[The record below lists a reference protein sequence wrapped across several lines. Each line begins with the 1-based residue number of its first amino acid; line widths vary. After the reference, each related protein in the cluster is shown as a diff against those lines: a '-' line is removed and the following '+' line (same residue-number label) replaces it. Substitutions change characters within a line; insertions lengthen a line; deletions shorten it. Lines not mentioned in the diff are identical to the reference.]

1 MLCPSLPVASRNVTE
16 TLDAD
21 FVYGL
26 PEILGRSLYAYLHP
40 PSGVDEV
47 GSHGSLS
54 LLSEMKVMV

>member
-1 MLCPSLPVASRNVTE
+1 MTE

-21 FVYGL
+21 FAYGL

-40 PSGVDEV
+40 ASGVDEV